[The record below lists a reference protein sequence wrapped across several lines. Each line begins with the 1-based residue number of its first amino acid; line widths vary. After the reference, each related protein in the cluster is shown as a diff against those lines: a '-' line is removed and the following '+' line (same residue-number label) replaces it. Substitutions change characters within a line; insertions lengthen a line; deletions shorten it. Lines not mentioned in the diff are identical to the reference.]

1 MRTWM
6 LTAIGVTLLSVNVL
20 ADDGHGN
27 GNNNNNNQNNNS
39 SFQGGVVGSTP
50 GTTIGGV
57 VSGGAPWVV
66 SQSEAS
72 VSADGRVR
80 VEVTGLLIGPGG
92 PTNLVGTTGPVTMVG
107 ASLVCGGSGGAPV
120 PEFNG
125 FVTPSPLSTSGRA
138 EINQLVTMP
147 AVCVAPV
154 VLVRFFNS
162 AAPPGSQLGPFIAES
177 GIAAGAGQNQN
188 QNQNQNENQNDDDH
202 GGDH

>member
-6 LTAIGVTLLSVNVL
+6 LIATGAMLLSFNVL

-27 GNNNNNNQNNNS
+27 GNNDNQNNNNS

-66 SQSEAS
+66 SQGEAS

-92 PTNLVGTTGPVTMVG
+92 PPNLVGTTGPVTMVG

-125 FVTPSPLSTSGRA
+125 FVTPSPLSASGRA

-162 AAPPGSQLGPFIAES
+162 AAPPGSQLGPFIAET
-177 GIAAGAGQNQN
+177 GIAAGAAQNQN
-188 QNQNQNENQNDDDH
+188 QNGNQNDDDH